1 MDINLTISAAP
12 SITDKIA
19 IRIYSAAAPS
29 VVVGIQ
35 EFSAPH
41 SASRNVSFTS
51 LDPGVYIVNTYS
63 TVGDPV
69 LGTLRHSF
77 IYDPTFQSA
86 DIKATEFL
94 KMTGGTNQ
102 YTDNAWAGYDIDIV
116 YRAAF
121 GPLFPTDQINWVLN
135 GSSQVIGFELSQ
147 IGDLFVTD
155 EQVTVSF
162 KPKITTVSPVVTSA
176 KIFTAE
182 EVITTDTTLVGGQA
196 GKLIRLQGVNPNLA
210 ITLPAVGSITAFS
223 MFMFVSDGGSHV
235 MATLDIDGAGNIN
248 HFGNRT
254 KLHLAQGE
262 KAWIIYT
269 GTDYV
274 VLNDCPGALRVGE
287 IIDIYDKDSTVQGAI
302 FADGSLLDRE
312 VYPRLWDFVNQLDA
326 SMLITD
332 AVWSGS
338 TAQHGRFSTG
348 DGVTTFRIPRLYTDG
363 YARGVNGTSRLAGSH
378 EDDKVVDHEHESP
391 IGTLP
396 STLFGRGLFNR
407 LIGNYGATSTNKTDL
422 VGPPVDS
429 SGGDTIKGSENL
441 TNNFGVYKL
450 IRI

>member
-19 IRIYSAAAPS
+19 IRVYSAAAPS
-29 VVVGIQ
+29 VVVDMQ

-41 SASRNVSFTS
+41 SAARNITFAS

-63 TVGDPV
+63 TPGDPV
-69 LGTLRHSF
+69 VGTLRHSF

-94 KMTGGTNQ
+94 KMTAGNNQ

-116 YRAAF
+116 YRTGF
-121 GPLFPTDQINWVLN
+121 GPLFPTDQISWVLN
-135 GSSQVIGFELSQ
+135 GSSQVIGFQLSQ
-147 IGDLFVTD
+147 IGDVFAAD
-155 EQVTVSF
+155 EQFTVSF

-176 KIFTAE
+176 KIVTSE
-182 EVITTDTTLVGGQA
+182 EVITADEVLTSSQIGRL
-196 GKLIRLQGVNPNLA
+196 LRLQGVNPSF
-210 ITLPAVGSITAFS
+210 TVSLPAIGSIQAYS
-223 MFMFVSDGGSHV
+223 LFMLVSDGGSHTMV
-235 MATLDIDGAGNIN
+235 TIDIDGAGSIN

-254 KLHLAQGE
+254 QLHLAQGE
-262 KAWIIYT
+262 KAWILYT

-274 VLNDCPGALRVGE
+274 VLNDCPGPLRVGE
-287 IIDIYDKDSTVQGAI
+287 IIDIYDKDITVQGAI
-302 FADGSLLDRE
+302 FADGSLLDRDE
-312 VYPRLWDFVNQLDA
+312 YPRLWDFVNQLDG

-332 AVWSGS
+332 AAWTAS
-338 TAQHGRFSTG
+338 TAQHGRFSLG
-348 DGVTTFRIPRLYTDG
+348 DGTTTFRLPRLYTDG
-363 YARGVNGTSRLAGSH
+363 YARGVDGSSRLAGSH
-378 EDDKVVDHEHESP
+378 QDDAVLTHEHESP

-396 STLFGRGLFNR
+396 TTLFGRGLLNR

-422 VGPPVDS
+422 TGPPVDAN
-429 SGGDTIKGSENL
+429 GADNVKGTENL